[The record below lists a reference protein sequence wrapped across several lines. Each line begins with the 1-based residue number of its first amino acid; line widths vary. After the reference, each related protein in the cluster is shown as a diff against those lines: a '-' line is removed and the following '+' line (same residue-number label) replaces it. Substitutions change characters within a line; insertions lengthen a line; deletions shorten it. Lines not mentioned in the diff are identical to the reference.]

1 MDALAEASD
10 DISGFHTVVTFDD
23 DFSGFDTV
31 VTFDDDIHV
40 YVDPETDG
48 LEGALGQQPGI
59 EDVFAEDREVVYLR
73 TRLALVDV
81 RAATLRRTCT

>member
-1 MDALAEASD
+1 MSAVGVDPVMDALAEASD
-10 DISGFHTVVTFDD
+10 DI
-23 DFSGFDTV
+23 SGFDTV

-59 EDVFAEDREVVYLR
+59 EDVFAEDR
-73 TRLALVDV
+73 
-81 RAATLRRTCT
+81 

>member
-48 LEGALGQQPGI
+48 LEGALGQQPGSP
-59 EDVFAEDREVVYLR
+59 R
-73 TRLALVDV
+73 TCS
-81 RAATLRRTCT
+81 RRTARWSTCGPSLP